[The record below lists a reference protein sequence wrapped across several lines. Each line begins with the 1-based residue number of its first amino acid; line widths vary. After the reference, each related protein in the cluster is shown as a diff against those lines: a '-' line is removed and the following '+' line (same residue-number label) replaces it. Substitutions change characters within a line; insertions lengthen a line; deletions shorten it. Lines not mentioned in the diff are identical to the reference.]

1 MKKRSGFWTKI
12 LNHKFL
18 IILVLIILYGFGRKN
33 WYLTWSNSTEIKIE
47 ETDYFEKYGDIAI
60 RQMKSHGIPA
70 SIILAQGFLESSGGQ
85 SQLAAKTN
93 NHFGLKC
100 FSRTCQKG
108 HCTNFEDDSH
118 KDFFLIFDHPES
130 SYEEHSQFLKKDRYK
145 KLFSL
150 KKGDYQAWAK
160 GLKKAGY
167 ATDPTYD
174 IKLIRLIQI
183 YNLDRFD
190 RG

>member
-1 MKKRSGFWTKI
+1 
-12 LNHKFL
+12 
-18 IILVLIILYGFGRKN
+18 
-33 WYLTWSNSTEIKIE
+33 
-47 ETDYFEKYGDIAI
+47 
-60 RQMKSHGIPA
+60 
-70 SIILAQGFLESSGGQ
+70 
-85 SQLAAKTN
+85 
-93 NHFGLKC
+93 
-100 FSRTCQKG
+100 
-108 HCTNFEDDSH
+108 
-118 KDFFLIFDHPES
+118 LIFDHPES